1 MWIRLKSETELL
13 KESVERLNYQVQFSE
28 AINDIQNDIF
38 SHGMYNEDTGKIMA
52 WLKKKLN
59 AVCPSPDKL
68 KEFFSGLGKKMD
80 AKVQGCKNDSIKNAW
95 NALKGMVAATDIP
108 DDQGGEEG
116 DEGSDGEVEQQQE
129 NPEGGEG
136 EQTGGEEGA
145 EGGET
150 EEEMAAESLF
160 EESMYEEGFWDS
172 IKSGWNKLTGQQAPA
187 KGRGKRKT
195 TGKKTATKKG
205 TPKKGIVKKT
215 AAKKG
220 TPKKGGKKRK
230 SAGKKEIQDW
240 KSKVWAFIK
249 GHWKQIVVILIA
261 CLALYFVGGWIAG
274 MFLKSGTAV
283 AATKA
288 VTSGASKFRL
298 PGGMTKLPPGA
309 KLIGNGVVKFANG
322 GVLAAPDADI
332 DMDF

>member
-38 SHGMYNEDTGKIMA
+38 SQGMYDEDTGKVMA
-52 WLKKKLN
+52 WLKDKLN

-68 KEFFSGLGKKMD
+68 KEFFNGLGKKMD
-80 AKVQGCKNDSIKNAW
+80 AKVQGCKYDSIKNAW
-95 NALKGMVAATDIP
+95 NALKGMVAATDIS
-108 DDQGGEEG
+108 DEQGGEDG
-116 DEGSDGEVEQQQE
+116 DEGSEGEVEQPPE
-129 NPEGGEG
+129 NPEE
-136 EQTGGEEGA
+136 GEEGV

-160 EESMYEEGFWDS
+160 DEESMYEEGIWDS

-187 KGRGKRKT
+187 KGRGKRKP
-195 TGKKTATKKG
+195 TGKKTVAKKG
-205 TPKKGIVKKT
+205 TVKRGTVKRGT
-215 AAKKG
+215 PKKG

-240 KSKVWAFIK
+240 KSKVWGFIK
-249 GHWKQIVVILIA
+249 KHWKQIVVILIA

-274 MFLKSGTAV
+274 MFLKSGTAA

-288 VTSGASKFRL
+288 VTSAASKFRL
-298 PGGMTKLPPGA
+298 PIGMTKLPPGA

-322 GVLAAPDADI
+322 GMLAAPDGDI
-332 DMDF
+332 DDDF